1 MVFTFIPTTK
11 EITIPAKEEEKE
23 KEEEE
28 EGEKKEE
35 EEKVNPPLTLPPNYK
50 TFPQVG

>member
-1 MVFTFIPTTK
+1 MVFIFIPAAK

-23 KEEEE
+23 E

-35 EEKVNPPLTLPPNYK
+35 EEKMNPPLTLLPNYK
-50 TFPQVG
+50 IFPQVG